1 MAQSQNFI
9 KTGKVGRVA
18 TITIDHPPMSVADH
32 SYFGP
37 DLLRFLKELKL
48 HNDRDWFL
56 ANQRRYENDVRAP
69 FLRLIADL
77 APGLKKISPNFI
89 ADPSPNRGSLMRIYR
104 DIRFS
109 KDKSPYKTYAA
120 AHFWHAKGKAGAAPA
135 YYLHLEPGNSVIGGG
150 IWQPEPKA
158 LKKIRDK
165 IAGDPKRWGRATTGG
180 ALGSTCRMAAGSL
193 KRPPAGYE
201 PAHPFIDDIK
211 RKDFA
216 ISTPMTDQEI
226 TGDDFLD
233 LVLQRLRAT
242 APFVQFLSNAV
253 GLS

>member
-1 MAQSQNFI
+1 MSQQTMTTN
-9 KTGKVGRVA
+9 G
-18 TITIDHPPMSVADH
+18 
-32 SYFGP
+32 YFGP
-37 DLLRFLKELKL
+37 GLFRFLRDLKT
-48 HNDRDWFL
+48 HNEREWFQ
-56 ANQRRYENDVRAP
+56 ANKQRYEADVQAP

-109 KDKSPYKTYAA
+109 KDKSPYKTHAA
-120 AHFWHAKGKAGAAPA
+120 AHFSHAKGKNGAAPA
-135 YYLHLEPGNSVIGGG
+135 YYLYLEPGNSVIGGG

-165 IAGDPKRWGRATTGG
+165 IVGDPKGWGRATTGG
-180 ALGSTCRMAAGSL
+180 ALGSTCRMAGESL
-193 KRPPAGYE
+193 KRPPAGYD
-201 PAHPFIDDIK
+201 PAHQFIEDIK

-216 ISTPMTDQEI
+216 ISTPLTDQEV

-253 GLS
+253 GLP